1 MLYLI
6 FVRLAG
12 WMALLA
18 RSSASK
24 DAELLVLRQEVAVLR
39 RQNPKTE
46 AGLGRQDGDR
56 GPGPAAAKTAADVS
70 AGNAGD
76 AAALAPAACPLAVD
90 LPPPGRQAAGR
101 CQACGADRADGK
113 GEPRRKTAVASG
125 RSRAPRTAS
134 DLRHR
139 QVDPLRQTT
148 F

>member
-18 RSSASK
+18 RSSAAK

-76 AAALAPAACPLAVD
+76 AAALAPAAGPLAVD
-90 LPPPGRQAAGR
+90 LPHRGGRPPVDARLAVLIEQMARENPG
-101 CQACGADRADGK
+101 GK
-113 GEPRRKTAVASG
+113 LRSPAVARG
-125 RSRAPRTAS
+125 HRERPPIWARAG
-134 DLRHR
+134 
-139 QVDPLRQTT
+139 
-148 F
+148 